1 MEEEKI
7 TPTEISNLSKLTT
20 KSNEIAQNIVDEDNV
35 DVLKKLIQLF
45 NIQETKKDTLRVLK
59 YNDLLD
65 KISEEMS
72 RRFDK
77 NKNMFTNDDLLKYLQ
92 VIQGVSSKTSKLVS
106 SIEETPN
113 IVINQVNI
121 QNEEQPPLTRESREK
136 IDDFL
141 KVVFEKLKSKEPEDV
156 ENEIV
161 VEPTSEEENNKIE
174 GNGED
179 NGENLWN
186 YTN

>member
-1 MEEEKI
+1 MEENKI
-7 TPTEISNLSKLTT
+7 TPTEISSLAKLNL
-20 KSNEIAQNIVDEDNV
+20 KSSEIVQDIVEEDNV
-35 DVLKKLIQLF
+35 DNLKTLINLF

-65 KISEEMS
+65 KVSEEMN

-106 SIEETPN
+106 SIEDAPN
-113 IVINQVNI
+113 IIINQVNI
-121 QNEEQPPLTRESREK
+121 QKEEEPLTRESREK
-136 IDDFL
+136 I
-141 KVVFEKLKSKEPEDV
+141 ENALKSILSRINLEQPTV

-161 VEPTSEEENNKIE
+161 VETLSEETKKEE

-179 NGENLWN
+179 GENL
-186 YTN
+186 